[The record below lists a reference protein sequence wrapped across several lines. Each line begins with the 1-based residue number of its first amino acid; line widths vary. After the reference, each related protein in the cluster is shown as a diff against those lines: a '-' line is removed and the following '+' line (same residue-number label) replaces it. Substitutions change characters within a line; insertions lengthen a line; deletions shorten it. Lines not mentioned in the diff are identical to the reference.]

1 MFDLEKSISEW
12 RKQMLA
18 AGIKTPVPLEELEIH
33 LREEIAQMTKSGLN
47 ELKAFNSA
55 VQKIGRAG
63 LLKPEFTK
71 AGGFIEWLEDKLKCT
86 NRVLGLLWLV
96 FCSYVLVRSFTLPN
110 PGPFLEA
117 KALLGR
123 LIYLSGAVGGVLLVL
138 DSKWGRSITRTIA
151 LFQAVLCFFQ
161 MFTAGCSFFLG
172 FFAAFFVVT
181 ILLLH
186 LPPQTHHKTAE
197 L

>member
-1 MFDLEKSISEW
+1 MFDLEKSIAEW
-12 RKQMLA
+12 RRQMLT
-18 AGIKTPVPLEELEIH
+18 AGIKNPAPIEELESH
-33 LREEIAQMTKSGLN
+33 LREEIAQTTKSGLN

-63 LLKPEFTK
+63 LLKTEFTK
-71 AGGFIEWLEDKLKCT
+71 TGGFIEWPEDKLKCT

-96 FCSYVLVRSFTLPN
+96 FCSYVLVRCFALPN
-110 PGPFLEA
+110 PGSFLEA
-117 KALLGR
+117 KALLGL

-138 DSKWGRSITRTIA
+138 DSKWGSSITRTIA

-161 MFTAGCSFFLG
+161 IFTAGCSILLG
-172 FFAAFFVVT
+172 FFAAFYVVS

-186 LPPQTHHKTAE
+186 LPQQTHHKTAG